1 MTTMIRQPVNILLVD
16 DQPAKLLSYEVILGE
31 LGENLIKANSA
42 SEALGALLKT
52 DVAVV
57 LVDVCMP
64 DLDGFQLAE
73 MIRIEIRLESS
84 PDQRAELLGR
94 LGDLAERRLAGDVPD
109 SLILLEHPPVFTA
122 GRRSKPEHLLWSE
135 PEAAARGAAV
145 HHIDRGGSFT
155 FHGPGQLV
163 GYPILHLGVRP
174 DAVAYLR
181 ALEDAV
187 IRTGAALGVELH
199 RRDDVQTGVF
209 AGDDKVCAIGVR
221 LMRTRV
227 TLHGFAINCDTDLS
241 WFQGIVACG
250 LSNNGVT
257 SLSALL
263 DRDVTVDEV
272 RPIARRALAEVFD
285 LDYRQAPA
293 EELERFRSALVAR
306 ARRGSATLGDQR
318 VPEPVLEPAER
329 PRLVRAR
336 RPLDVAQPM
345 DADPRPAPSFGGT
358 DVRER

>member
-1 MTTMIRQPVNILLVD
+1 VRPTWLFELAGPV
-16 DQPAKLLSYEVILGE
+16 PYE
-31 LGENLIKANSA
+31 A
-42 SEALGALLKT
+42 SNAA
-52 DVAVV
+52 
-57 LVDVCMP
+57 MH
-64 DLDGFQLAE
+64 
-73 MIRIEIRLESS
+73 
-84 PDQRAELLGR
+84 
-94 LGDLAERRLAGDVPD
+94 DLAERRLTGDVPD
-109 SLILLEHPPVFTA
+109 SLVLLEHPPVFTA

-187 IRTGAALGVELH
+187 IRTGAALGIELH

-250 LSNNGVT
+250 LPNNGVT

-293 EELERFRSALVAR
+293 EELERFGSALVA
-306 ARRGSATLGDQR
+306 
-318 VPEPVLEPAER
+318 
-329 PRLVRAR
+329 
-336 RPLDVAQPM
+336 
-345 DADPRPAPSFGGT
+345 
-358 DVRER
+358 

>member
-1 MTTMIRQPVNILLVD
+1 MRPTWLFEPAGPV
-16 DQPAKLLSYEVILGE
+16 PYE
-31 LGENLIKANSA
+31 A
-42 SEALGALLKT
+42 SNAA
-52 DVAVV
+52 
-57 LVDVCMP
+57 MH
-64 DLDGFQLAE
+64 
-73 MIRIEIRLESS
+73 
-84 PDQRAELLGR
+84 
-94 LGDLAERRLAGDVPD
+94 DLAERRLAGDVPD

-187 IRTGAALGVELH
+187 IRTGAALGIELH

-250 LSNNGVT
+250 LPNNGVT

-293 EELERFRSALVAR
+293 EELERFGSALVA
-306 ARRGSATLGDQR
+306 
-318 VPEPVLEPAER
+318 
-329 PRLVRAR
+329 
-336 RPLDVAQPM
+336 
-345 DADPRPAPSFGGT
+345 
-358 DVRER
+358 